1 MTVDGIDV
9 EVTVKKIQ
17 ELLAKEQGV
26 SPALRSTLE
35 VLLVAVQLLVNRLG
49 LNSRNSSKPPSSDK
63 NRPREK
69 RTGQN
74 SRKAGGQP
82 GSVGTTLR
90 QIDDPDEIRMLSI
103 DRSILPPGQ
112 YRETGFDRRQVF
124 DIDINRIVTE
134 YRAEILVDENGQRF
148 VAPFPEHVTKAVQY
162 GNGVKAHAVYLSQ
175 YQLIPYQ
182 RVQEYFQDQLSLP
195 ISAGSIYN
203 FNQQAFALSKQFE
216 QKLIDK
222 LIASP
227 LLHADE
233 TGINIGGKL
242 HWLHCHSNERW
253 TLFYAHT
260 RRGTDAMNEKGVL
273 PKFSGILCH
282 DHWKPYYQYT
292 ACLLALCNA
301 HHLREL
307 ERAYEQDHQQWARQM
322 QALLQDINT
331 DVKTQGGTL
340 PAEQADIYTERY
352 RDLLKQAENECPPPD
367 EKKKHKQRG
376 RIKRSKARNLLE
388 RLQLYEQDVLRFM
401 TNPIAPFSNNQG
413 ENDLRM
419 IKVHQKISGCFR
431 SKEGADIF
439 CRIRSYLSTCRK
451 NNVSASEALNLLFQG
466 RVPDFIQQCI

>member
-1 MTVDGIDV
+1 M
-9 EVTVKKIQ
+9 
-17 ELLAKEQGV
+17 
-26 SPALRSTLE
+26 
-35 VLLVAVQLLVNRLG
+35 
-49 LNSRNSSKPPSSDK
+49 
-63 NRPREK
+63 
-69 RTGQN
+69 
-74 SRKAGGQP
+74 
-82 GSVGTTLR
+82 
-90 QIDDPDEIRMLSI
+90 
-103 DRSILPPGQ
+103 
-112 YRETGFDRRQVF
+112 
-124 DIDINRIVTE
+124 
-134 YRAEILVDENGQRF
+134 
-148 VAPFPEHVTKAVQY
+148 
-162 GNGVKAHAVYLSQ
+162 
-175 YQLIPYQ
+175 
-182 RVQEYFQDQLSLP
+182 
-195 ISAGSIYN
+195 
-203 FNQQAFALSKQFE
+203 SKQFE

-292 ACLLALCNA
+292 ACLHALCNA

-367 EKKKHKQRG
+367 EKKKPKQRG

-466 RVPDFIQQCI
+466 RLPDFIQQCI